1 MNKKKIVLPILA
13 LVLAIVAL
21 AMLVIS
27 PAYLGT
33 EAYGIGTETALSA
46 KIFALLSRLNYG
58 ITDGLRQMILLK
70 NGALFSAV
78 FLLAFAALLVFW
90 ILDLVLLI
98 KRSHKSSI
106 FTNVS
111 FVISSCLSFAIL
123 LVAFAKNVMVVGV
136 ATTGDGSAYFDLFG
150 YVASYGITKIT
161 TILLAILPYVIALA
175 GYVFSLVMVI
185 GDTKELVALGK
196 KKPVVSSKSAAEET
210 KAAVPAN
217 KEDELKK
224 VQDDELDSVENEL
237 ITSDELRQII
247 REEMRI
253 QSSTEHGGVKIEEVR
268 TVIAQELDKRFAALA
283 LSVAEKNVEAPV
295 APTANAPIS
304 QEAPAVSAVEAAPV
318 LEKKVEETPH
328 AEAVAPAL
336 AVAPSAAA
344 SVAEIKVPK
353 KIIRV
358 PFPTRMNDA
367 EKELK
372 NNYNELKAEALS
384 YGLKSRLS
392 NSGDTFRLHTK
403 AYLKITIAGKG
414 LKLYYALDPKA
425 YADSPI
431 PVKDA
436 GKKNLYKEIPAVF
449 KVKSPLSVKRAK
461 QLIAEVC
468 AKDQLVQDKI
478 EPNNFAAEM
487 KFYKPQNG
495 GDDNS
500 EKDE

>member
-1 MNKKKIVLPILA
+1 MSKKKIVLPILA

-33 EAYGIGTETALSA
+33 EAYGIGTETALSG
-46 KIFALLSRLNYG
+46 KIFALLYRLNYG
-58 ITDGLRQMILLK
+58 IADGIRQIFVFE
-70 NGALFSAV
+70 NGALFGIV
-78 FLLAFAALLVFW
+78 FLLAFATLLVFW
-90 ILDLVLLI
+90 ILDLILLI
-98 KRSHKSSI
+98 KRSHKQSV

-111 FVISSCLSFAIL
+111 FAISGCLSFTIL
-123 LVAFAKNVMVVGV
+123 LVAFAKGLVVDGV
-136 ATTGDGSAYFDLFG
+136 ATTGNGSAYHDLFG
-150 YVASYGITKIT
+150 YIAAYGITKIT
-161 TILLAILPYVIALA
+161 TILLAVLPFVIAVA
-175 GYVFSLVMVI
+175 GYVFSLVMVV
-185 GDTKELVALGK
+185 GDIKELAVLGK
-196 KKPVVSSKSAAEET
+196 KKAVASQPVAEET
-210 KAAVPAN
+210 KTDAPLG

-247 REEMRI
+247 REEMRA
-253 QSSTEHGGVKIEEVR
+253 QSSAERGGMKIEEVR
-268 TVIAQELDKRFAALA
+268 TVVAQELDKRFAALT
-283 LSVAEKNVEAPV
+283 LSTSEKKAETAAPVVSAPAPEVAPVVAAVEVSPVVEKKVEEAPRVETLTPAPEVAPV
-295 APTANAPIS
+295 APTP
-304 QEAPAVSAVEAAPV
+304 EVKVS
-318 LEKKVEETPH
+318 
-328 AEAVAPAL
+328 
-336 AVAPSAAA
+336 
-344 SVAEIKVPK
+344 K
-353 KIIRV
+353 KIIRI

-414 LKLYYALDPKA
+414 LKIYYALDPKA

-468 AKDQLVQDKI
+468 AKDQLTQGKI
-478 EPNNFAAEM
+478 EPSNFAAEM

-495 GDDNS
+495 GDEGS